1 VFRSFEAATIPTDA
15 WNSFIEFDDNS
26 TGRYLAFPVVLRDS
40 LRRTAGEALMYLK
53 CANPNCSSDFDY
65 GQGRLFRFQQ
75 TPQQE
80 KQPSNWHAVKHYW
93 LCARCCENF
102 TIEYHK
108 GTGILILERLESL
121 SDAQPCYFVL
131 QEEVTAMP
139 VLPRRVS
146 RSRARHKKKESEMD
160 PLKVAAIEI
169 LENRILERRG

>member
-1 VFRSFEAATIPTDA
+1 
-15 WNSFIEFDDNS
+15 
-26 TGRYLAFPVVLRDS
+26 
-40 LRRTAGEALMYLK
+40 MYLK

-75 TPQQE
+75 APQQE
-80 KQPSNWHAVKHYW
+80 KQPANWHAVKHYW

-108 GTGILILERLESL
+108 GTGILIMERLETL
-121 SDAQPCYFVL
+121 SGTQPCYFVL
-131 QEEVTAMP
+131 QEEEVAPVP

-146 RSRARHKKKESEMD
+146 RSRARHKKLESELD

-169 LENRILERRG
+169 LENRILERRGQSK